1 MSLKIDI
8 QGNKT
13 FIDCNGKK
21 TEHRTVFIKKMTVN
35 DLLLYVNYKPLD
47 KT

>member
-8 QGNKT
+8 QGRKT

-21 TEHRTVFIKKMTVN
+21 TEHNTVFIKKMTVN
-35 DLLLYVNYKPLD
+35 DLILYVNYKH
-47 KT
+47 